1 MQYTHVFEL
10 GQNVPQSV
18 WSAAEITSI
27 AVLADDPHI
36 QHLCD
41 ARRVRERP
49 LLGADHGAVS
59 LEAGQVLEV
68 MRPVPLPAHDV
79 FSDGVL
85 LMSEC
90 QRFLVAN
97 NRF

>member
-68 MRPVPLPAHDV
+68 MRPVPLLSQHATPTYAISLRPHE
-79 FSDGVL
+79 L
-85 LMSEC
+85 
-90 QRFLVAN
+90 N
-97 NRF
+97 